1 MNELIKGSGGGKSG
15 GGSARVAVEAP
26 NTLNSVQYARVIDL
40 VSEGEIE
47 GLVNGLNS
55 VYIDNTPLMDE
66 QGKYNFSGVT
76 IDYRTGTQSQE
87 YIQGFPSV
95 ENEVNVGTE
104 VTASLPVIRSITNT
118 NVDAARVTISVP
130 QLTSQNTQNG
140 DLNGTTVNLQLHY
153 RISTGPW
160 IPAKINV
167 ISKNLSVANLS
178 ASSGESEIL
187 SAVINFKWV
196 GEIKPTNTLQTC
208 NWLIEY
214 KSGSSGVWQDLQA
227 GVFNGYTR
235 VDVVYPFEGINYR
248 QEIQSPPVQQQTV
261 NFQAS
266 TPDTYEFRVTKISGD
281 GQLSVNYATATTYTP
296 DIIISG
302 KTVSNYQR
310 SVRVDLPQPGPWDIR
325 VTRITPDSTQ
335 SSLQN
340 KTYFSS
346 FTEIIDAKLSYPNSA
361 IFGIQID
368 ARQFNSIPSRAF
380 EIYGIKVK
388 VPTNYNPKTR
398 EYSGEWDG
406 NFQVAWTNNPA
417 WIFYDLV
424 TNNRYGLGDFI
435 IPDAV
440 DKWGLYSIGKYC
452 DGLIPDGLGGYE
464 PRFTCNAY
472 IQTRYEAYNLLSQL
486 ASVFRAMIF
495 WSQGQVTC
503 VQDSPSLPVA
513 QFTSA
518 NVIDGQ
524 FNYSGSSV
532 KTRHTV
538 CLVTWNDPKDRYQQK
553 VEYVED
559 EEGIATYGVVQTEIQ
574 AFGCTSRGQAH
585 RLGKWLLFS
594 ERLETETVNFKAGM
608 DAALVYPGAVIKT
621 QDQFRSGKRYG
632 GRLLPGSTST
642 TLNLDSQ
649 VLIEL
654 GKTYEISVVMPT
666 GEIFTSLITNTPG
679 SYNNISLLSEMG
691 TLPEDFAIWVLSASD
706 LRPEEWRVVNIS
718 EESPGIVNI
727 TALYSNQSKYD
738 SVEKDLVLEVPRT
751 ISIDLETPTITNLLA
766 VEALYLVTPTVVGN
780 SVTLSWTSNSPRF
793 IVSYSSEGLNPIFV
807 ETTETSYTFNGVPIG
822 EYTFSVQPINVF
834 GKRGAISSIVK
845 EIQGLKAPPSNV
857 TGLNLNAIG
866 GNAHITF
873 NPSIDL
879 DVKIGGYLKL
889 KHSKESAS
897 WNDGIEFGVFIPGTA
912 SSVVVPLLEG
922 NYLAKWVDSS
932 GIESIDAAVI
942 FTNYPDI
949 LKLNIA
955 ETIQEDP
962 GFEGQKTNVG
972 VSEFAGV
979 PAIMLD
985 SVLSI
990 DSMLTNVDSFP
1001 YFDAWG
1007 GVSQN
1012 GEYLFSNTIDLGAIY
1027 TSRLSANIVS
1037 FGVNSQDQVDL
1048 WGLIDD
1054 LLMVDGDVISD
1065 VSATIFVKY
1074 SNNDIDYSEWLPLF
1088 VGDYSARFF
1097 KFKVLLNSGGSN
1109 NIVITKC
1116 SVIVDMPDTIYS
1128 GEDISSGLSTYSV
1141 VYPKPFYNSSAIGIT
1156 AQDMG
1161 TGDYYIISN
1170 KTNFGFDITFKNSLG
1185 ANINKTFDYISKGY

>member
-87 YIQGFPSV
+87 YISGFPSV

-104 VTASLPVIRSITNT
+104 VTAALPVIRSITNT
-118 NVDAARVTISVP
+118 NVDAARITISVP
-130 QLTSQNTQNG
+130 QLTSQNTKNG
-140 DLNGTTVNLQLHY
+140 DLNGATVNLQIDY
-153 RISTGPW
+153 RNNLGPW
-160 IPAKINV
+160 LPGL
-167 ISKNLSVANLS
+167 ISIKNIELSVSN
-178 ASSGESEIL
+178 
-187 SAVINFKWV
+187 NFATT
-196 GEIKPTNTLQTC
+196 GN
-208 NWLIEY
+208 N
-214 KSGSSGVWQDLQA
+214 
-227 GVFNGYTR
+227 
-235 VDVVYPFEGINYR
+235 
-248 QEIQSPPVQQQTV
+248 EIQSAIISLAWEGVTSDPTFEQTCSYLLEYRNTPSGTWETIVSGVFIGSSSIVKEYLPFSWDYIEVNKAPTDERSV
-261 NFQAS
+261 NFNPTS
-266 TPDTYEFRVTKISGD
+266 NNTYEFRVTKLSGIGTISIKSASGT
-281 GQLSVNYATATTYTP
+281 VYTS
-296 DIIISG
+296 DVIISG

-310 SVRVDLPQPGPWDIR
+310 SIRIDLPQPGPWDIR
-325 VTRITPDSTQ
+325 VSRVTPDSTQ

-435 IPDAV
+435 ISDAV

-513 QFTSA
+513 QFTSS
-518 NVIDGQ
+518 NVVDGQ

-532 KTRHTV
+532 KTRHTA

-654 GKTYEISVVMPT
+654 GKTYEISIVMSS
-666 GEIFTSLITNTPG
+666 GEIFTSSITNTPG
-679 SYNNISLLSEMG
+679 NHNNISLVTELDSP
-691 TLPEDFAIWVLSASD
+691 PESFAIWVLSASD
-706 LRPEEWRVVNIS
+706 LKPEEWRVVNIS
-718 EESPGIVNI
+718 EESPGVVNI

-738 SVEKDLVLEVPRT
+738 SIEKDLILEVPRT
-751 ISIDLETPTITNLLA
+751 ISIDLETPTITNLVA
-766 VEALYLVTPTVVGN
+766 IESLYLVTPTVVGN
-780 SVTLSWTSNSPRF
+780 SITLGWTSNSPRF
-793 IVSYSSEGLNPIFV
+793 IVSYSAEGLNPVFV
-807 ETTETSYTFNGVPIG
+807 ETTETSYTFNGIPIG
-822 EYTFSVQPINVF
+822 EYTFSVQPVNVF

-873 NPSIDL
+873 DPSTDL
-879 DVKIGGYLKL
+879 DVKIGGHLKL

-922 NYLAKWVDSS
+922 SYLAKWVDSS
-932 GIESIDAAVI
+932 GTESIDAAVI
-942 FTNYPDI
+942 FTNYSDI

-955 ETIQEDP
+955 ETVQEDP
-962 GFEGQKTNVG
+962 NFEGQKTNVG
-972 VSEFAGV
+972 VLDFAGV

-1007 GVSQN
+1007 GVSLN
-1012 GEYLFSNTIDLGAIY
+1012 GEYLFSDIVDLGAIY

-1048 WGLIDD
+1048 WSLIDD

-1074 SNNDIDYSEWLPLF
+1074 SNDGINYSEWLPFF

-1097 KFKVLLNSGGSN
+1097 KFKLELKSGGSN
-1109 NIVITKC
+1109 NVVVTKC
-1116 SVIVDMPDTIYS
+1116 SVIIDMPDTIYS
-1128 GEDISSGLSTYSV
+1128 GEDISSGTSTYSV
-1141 VYPKPFYNSSAIGIT
+1141 IYPKPFYNSSAIGIT

-1161 TGDYYIISN
+1161 TGDYYVISN
-1170 KTNFGFDITFKNSLG
+1170 KTNSGFDITFKNSIG